1 MNYTNL
7 LLFFPA
13 SSTYLL
19 TYSLDLWFVK
29 HAFKIVILYHGF
41 DISRWFEFSSML
53 DIVEYGLFD
62 LHLNYFDIHFYHIA
76 RYNTYNRRYILHE
89 KLNVGIVQVIQ
100 IGTK

>member
-1 MNYTNL
+1 ML
-7 LLFFPA
+7 LKLLFYI
-13 SSTYLL
+13 TVL
-19 TYSLDLWFVK
+19 
-29 HAFKIVILYHGF
+29 
-41 DISRWFEFSSML
+41 ISVDVCSML